1 MNKSKKILG
10 SLIVVTLAVSMTAC
24 GFGKNDE
31 LEPAEVVTATPTPS
45 PTPTPKVT
53 ATPTPTPTPVP
64 ELANKTVYA
73 NDNVNVR
80 ASAATD
86 GEIVG
91 SLQPGESVTALDN
104 PKDGWV
110 RIQLDGADGY
120 VKEEYITQTAPEGIA
135 DTAQNNTSAAAGT
148 EQNAQSSTTP
158 TASTANVDENGVP
171 YGPSSNWSAHA
182 TGNTDAQGIP
192 IYADTGKVV
201 SVSGNTI
208 TIVSDVDGETI
219 TYAQEGLNTN
229 GTSVGESATIFYYDT
244 GKIIEVQ

>member
-120 VKEEYITQTAPEGIA
+120 VLSLIHI
-135 DTAQNNTSAAAGT
+135 
-148 EQNAQSSTTP
+148 
-158 TASTANVDENGVP
+158 
-171 YGPSSNWSAHA
+171 
-182 TGNTDAQGIP
+182 
-192 IYADTGKVV
+192 
-201 SVSGNTI
+201 
-208 TIVSDVDGETI
+208 
-219 TYAQEGLNTN
+219 
-229 GTSVGESATIFYYDT
+229 
-244 GKIIEVQ
+244 

>member
-45 PTPTPKVT
+45 PTPKPKVT

-120 VKEEYITQTAPEGIA
+120 VKEEYITQTAPEG
-135 DTAQNNTSAAAGT
+135 TAEYCSEQYICGFWYRAKRSEQHNACDQYSKCGREWGSLRT
-148 EQNAQSSTTP
+148 EQ
-158 TASTANVDENGVP
+158 
-171 YGPSSNWSAHA
+171 
-182 TGNTDAQGIP
+182 
-192 IYADTGKVV
+192 
-201 SVSGNTI
+201 
-208 TIVSDVDGETI
+208 
-219 TYAQEGLNTN
+219 
-229 GTSVGESATIFYYDT
+229 
-244 GKIIEVQ
+244 